1 MALQNLSFNL
11 HFYPFRAKLP
21 LFHMNNVKISG
32 FETEELWGAIEN
44 QRIRVSLCKKNAV
57 KCEEHA

>member
-1 MALQNLSFNL
+1 
-11 HFYPFRAKLP
+11 
-21 LFHMNNVKISG
+21 MNNVKISG